1 MSFRIALS
9 GLAASQAT
17 LDVTA
22 NNIANAN
29 TVGFKQSRAEFTDV
43 YATAF
48 GSIGSLDTGAGVRLA
63 SVSSLFTQGNI
74 DFTGNAL
81 DLAVNGEGFFTMSD
95 QGSSVYSRNGA
106 FSVDRDGYVVNVTG
120 QRLQAYPAL
129 DPQGTNFSTASLGDL
144 QLAASDAA
152 PRPSATADLSLNLQ
166 ADSTLLGPG
175 AIDPSDAS
183 TYNYST
189 SLTTYDSLGQNHT
202 SALYF
207 RKTDT
212 LASTWNVR
220 MVTDGDD
227 TQTTA
232 VQTLSF
238 DQLGQLTSP
247 QPVNFNDPNAYDPGN
262 GASPMVVEYDFT
274 GTSQYGSSFA
284 VNSLYQDGFS
294 TGRLSGLDIS
304 DSGVV
309 QARFSNGQ
317 TSALGKVALA
327 NFTNPQGLTPLGDST
342 WGDSFKAGD
351 RRLGEPGAGNF
362 GFLQSGALES
372 SNVEITEEL
381 VNLITAQRSFQ
392 SNAQVISAADTVTQT
407 IMNIGR

>member
-63 SVSSLFTQGNI
+63 AVTSLFTQGNI

-81 DLAVNGEGFFTMSD
+81 DLAVNGEGFFTLSD
-95 QGSSVYSRNGA
+95 QGSNVYSRNGA

-129 DPQGTNFSTASLGDL
+129 DPQGNNFSTASLGDL
-144 QLAASDAA
+144 QLVASDAA
-152 PRPSATADLSLNLQ
+152 PQPSTAADISLNLQ

-175 AIDPSDAS
+175 IINPSDAS

-189 SLTTYDSLGQNHT
+189 SVTTYDSLGQSHT

-212 LASTWNVR
+212 ATRTWDVR

-227 TQTTA
+227 LQTTT
-232 VQTLSF
+232 VQTLTF
-238 DQLGQLTSP
+238 DQFGQLTSG
-247 QPVNFNDPNAYDPGN
+247 QPVNFGAYDPGN
-262 GASPMVVEYDFT
+262 GAAQMNVDYDFT
-274 GTSQYGSSFA
+274 GTSQYGSQFA
-284 VNSLYQDGFS
+284 VNSLFQDGFS

-304 DSGVV
+304 DNGVV

-317 TSALGKVALA
+317 TAALGKVALS

-342 WGDSFKAGD
+342 WGDSFSAGD

-392 SNAQVISAADTVTQT
+392 SNAQVISAADTITQT

>member
-29 TVGFKQSRAEFTDV
+29 TTGFKESRAEFTDV

-63 SVSSLFTQGNI
+63 SVTSQFTQGNI
-74 DFTGNAL
+74 DFTGNSL
-81 DLAVNGEGFFTMSD
+81 DLAINGEGFFTLSD
-95 QGSSVYSRNGA
+95 QGSSVYSRAGA

-129 DPQGTNFSTASLGDL
+129 DPQGVNFSTASLGDL
-144 QLAASDAA
+144 QLLASDAA
-152 PRPSATADLSLNLQ
+152 PQPSTAADISLNLQ
-166 ADSTLLGPG
+166 ADAAELGAG
-175 AIDPSDAS
+175 AIDVSDSS

-189 SLTTYDSLGQNHT
+189 SVTTYDSLGQSHT
-202 SALYF
+202 SSLYF
-207 RKTDT
+207 RKIDT
-212 LASTWNVR
+212 VTRSWDVR
-220 MVTDGDD
+220 MVTDGDE
-227 TQTTA
+227 TQTTT
-232 VQTLSF
+232 VQNLSF
-238 DQLGQLTSP
+238 DQLGQLSSP
-247 QPVNFNDPNAYDPGN
+247 QPVNFGAYDPGN
-262 GASPMVVEYDFT
+262 GAAQMNVNYDFT
-274 GTSQYGSSFA
+274 GTSQYGSAFS
-284 VNSLYQDGFS
+284 VNSLFQDGYS
-294 TGRLSGLDIS
+294 TGRLSGLNIS
-304 DSGVV
+304 DTGVV

-317 TSALGKVALA
+317 TTALGKVALA
-327 NFTNPQGLTPLGDST
+327 NFSNPQGLIPLGDSA
-342 WGDSFKAGD
+342 WGDSFSAGD

-392 SNAQVISAADTVTQT
+392 SNAQVISAADTITQT

>member
-9 GLAASQAT
+9 GLAAAQAT

-22 NNIANAN
+22 NNVANAN
-29 TVGFKQSRAEFTDV
+29 TTGFKQSRAEFTDV

-63 SVSSLFTQGNI
+63 AVNSEFTQGNI
-74 DFTGNAL
+74 EFTGNAL
-81 DLAVNGEGFFTMSD
+81 DLAVNGEGFFTLSD
-95 QGSSVYSRNGA
+95 QGSSVYSRAGA

-120 QRLQAYPAL
+120 QRLQAFPAL
-129 DPQGTNFSTASLGDL
+129 DPQGNNFSTASLGDL
-144 QLAASDAA
+144 QLNATDAA
-152 PRPSATADLSLNLQ
+152 PRPSTTADIALNLQ
-166 ADSTLLGPG
+166 ADATELGAG
-175 AIDPSDAS
+175 AIDITDAA

-189 SLTTYDSLGQNHT
+189 SLTSYDSLGQGHT

-212 LASTWNVR
+212 ATRTWDVR
-220 MVTDGDD
+220 MVNDGDD
-227 TQTTA
+227 TQSTT
-232 VQTLSF
+232 VQTLTF
-238 DQLGQLTSP
+238 DDLGQLTSP
-247 QPVNFNDPNAYDPGN
+247 QPVGFGAYDPGN
-262 GASPMVVEYDFT
+262 GAAQMNVSYDFT

-284 VNSLYQDGFS
+284 VSSLFQDGFS
-294 TGRLSGLDIS
+294 TGRLSGLDIT

-317 TSALGKVALA
+317 TAALGKVALA

-342 WGDSFKAGD
+342 WGDSHSAGD

-392 SNAQVISAADTVTQT
+392 SNAQVISAADTITQT

>member
-29 TVGFKQSRAEFTDV
+29 TTGFKQSRAEFTDV

-63 SVSSLFTQGNI
+63 SVTSQFNQGNI
-74 DFTGNAL
+74 DFTGNSL
-81 DLAVNGEGFFTMSD
+81 DLAINGEGFFALSD
-95 QGSSVYSRNGA
+95 QGSSVYSRAGA

-129 DPQGTNFSTASLGDL
+129 DPRGANFSTASLGDL
-144 QLAASDAA
+144 QLNASDAA
-152 PRPSATADLSLNLQ
+152 PQPSTAADIALNLQ
-166 ADSTLLGPG
+166 ADATELGAG
-175 AIDPSDAS
+175 AIDVTDAA

-189 SLTTYDSLGQNHT
+189 SVTTYDSLGQGHT
-202 SALYF
+202 SSLYF

-212 LASTWNVR
+212 AARSWDVR

-227 TQTTA
+227 TQTTN
-232 VQTLSF
+232 VQTLNF
-238 DQLGQLTSP
+238 DDLGQLTSP
-247 QPVNFNDPNAYDPGN
+247 QPVNFGAYDPGN
-262 GASPMVVEYDFT
+262 GAAQMNVDYDFT

-284 VNSLYQDGFS
+284 VNSLFQDGFS

-317 TSALGKVALA
+317 TTALGKVALA
-327 NFTNPQGLTPLGDST
+327 NFSNPQGLTPLGDST
-342 WGDSFKAGD
+342 WGDSFSAGD

-392 SNAQVISAADTVTQT
+392 SNAQVISAADTITQT